1 MRHNVVN
8 VVGRFQSESLF
19 TTVLTKFTKGS
30 DNCGEIGDNG
40 KAQTLVCS
48 RGVVWCGSE
57 PSARARK
64 VHKP

>member
-1 MRHNVVN
+1 MRINVVN

-19 TTVLTKFTKGS
+19 TTVLTSLSIDS

-40 KAQTLVCS
+40 EVQTLVCS
-48 RGVVWCGSE
+48 KGVAWCGSE